1 MKKKK
6 KKLVGVNYFL
16 LSVTDIN
23 AARGKFHADFY
34 LDSDVKVG
42 KKGLDKDEIDW
53 KQEWNPGVDFVN
65 ADGPVTKSFENF
77 IATEIKDRKDVTH
90 KITYQTRITGV
101 FTSQMNLRYFPF
113 DSQRLQI
120 HLESGEYMS
129 DELDMRKEPGCGLN
143 VSKDLREHGLV
154 EWELNEV
161 RTIRKWRRWNLTEVR
176 CCRSRRILLL
186 VVVVREESYSIYT
199 LIKSGTY
206 SRFTVSC
213 TISRRAAFYLFKI
226 VLPFFCIVVM
236 SMSVFGMPPE
246 EVGKRVTV
254 SITAALTAT
263 AFQLA
268 TANDLPKCSYLT
280 SFDYFIMTSFFV
292 IFMSCVANIVSFQF
306 SELDLSDASLAVDMT
321 CLGFSAL
328 TMCIP

>member
-6 KKLVGVNYFL
+6 KKLVGVNYFV

-34 LDSDVKVG
+34 LDLHYDVKVG

-161 RTIRKWRRWNLTEVR
+161 RDFTKVETLEFDGSTLLSFEKNLTPSS
-176 CCRSRRILLL
+176 CCSRRILLNIHTNKIRYVFQIHCVMYNL
-186 VVVVREESYSIYT
+186 TKNSI
-199 LIKSGTY
+199 LSVQDC
-206 SRFTVSC
+206 SS
-213 TISRRAAFYLFKI
+213 
-226 VLPFFCIVVM
+226 VLLHCRH
-236 SMSVFGMPPE
+236 E
-246 EVGKRVTV
+246 YEC
-254 SITAALTAT
+254 LWYAT
-263 AFQLA
+263 
-268 TANDLPKCSYLT
+268 
-280 SFDYFIMTSFFV
+280 
-292 IFMSCVANIVSFQF
+292 
-306 SELDLSDASLAVDMT
+306 
-321 CLGFSAL
+321 
-328 TMCIP
+328 

>member
-1 MKKKK
+1 MELMEVKKK

-23 AARGKFHADFY
+23 AAMGKFHADFY
-34 LDSDVKVG
+34 LDLHYDLKVG

-113 DSQRLQI
+113 DSQPLQI

-161 RTIRKWRRWNLTEVR
+161 RDFTKVE
-176 CCRSRRILLL
+176 
-186 VVVVREESYSIYT
+186 T
-199 LIKSGTY
+199 L
-206 SRFTVSC
+206 
-213 TISRRAAFYLFKI
+213 
-226 VLPFFCIVVM
+226 
-236 SMSVFGMPPE
+236 E
-246 EVGKRVTV
+246 
-254 SITAALTAT
+254 
-263 AFQLA
+263 
-268 TANDLPKCSYLT
+268 
-280 SFDYFIMTSFFV
+280 FDGST
-292 IFMSCVANIVSFQF
+292 
-306 SELDLSDASLAVDMT
+306 
-321 CLGFSAL
+321 
-328 TMCIP
+328 